1 VRRIFAEMLT
11 SGSPTQIAA
20 NLTMEGITTKAWTTQ
35 EGQTR
40 SGKRIDKKYLHKLLR
55 NRIFLGEI
63 SHKGKWFP
71 GVHAAIIDQ
80 ALWGLLITERGNGGN
95 RAGNR
100 AAQGVTRATSLQFSL
115 GKRAKKIP
123 TDKGW
128 DFEYWWQFEI

>member
-1 VRRIFAEMLT
+1 MRRIFAEMLT

-63 SHKGKWFP
+63 SYKGKWFP

-80 ALWGLLITERGNGGN
+80 ALWGLLITERG
-95 RAGNR
+95 
-100 AAQGVTRATSLQFSL
+100 
-115 GKRAKKIP
+115 I
-123 TDKGW
+123 
-128 DFEYWWQFEI
+128 

>member
-1 VRRIFAEMLT
+1 MRRIFAEMLT
-11 SGSPTQIAA
+11 IGSPTQIAA

-80 ALWGLLITERGNGGN
+80 ALWGLLITERG
-95 RAGNR
+95 
-100 AAQGVTRATSLQFSL
+100 
-115 GKRAKKIP
+115 I
-123 TDKGW
+123 
-128 DFEYWWQFEI
+128 